1 MSPYG
6 LANAEENFRRRLE
19 SIFEGAG
26 TFAAENIFAPA
37 VPVVQT
43 MGPETAGTDVQAGPH
58 GLLFRAPDLGFR

>member
-6 LANAEENFRRRLE
+6 LANAEENFRRRFE
-19 SIFEGAG
+19 SIFEGTG

-43 MGPETAGTDVQAGPH
+43 MGPETAGMAVQAWPH
-58 GLLFRAPDLGFR
+58 ELFF